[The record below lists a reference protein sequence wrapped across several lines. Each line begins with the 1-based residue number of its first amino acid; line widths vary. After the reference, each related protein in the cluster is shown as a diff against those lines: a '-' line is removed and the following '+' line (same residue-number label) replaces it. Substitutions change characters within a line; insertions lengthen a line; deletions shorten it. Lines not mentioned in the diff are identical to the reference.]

1 MPPLRTKSFQGTRFF
16 IDRPKG
22 FVKVWPRHDGGE
34 KRFQY
39 PCDYGYFPGL
49 TGEDGEGLD
58 AFVGDDPGGH
68 FEVFQKLK
76 PGPYGGFVLDETK
89 FLVGVTD
96 EERECIYRLY
106 GDEVHS
112 RRAFRDMSHLR
123 EALEKFTPK
132 KKGRYVM
139 DSEKTA
145 FSFQAPWARARQ
157 AVSGVFSRSTPA
169 AQVAHATQA
178 ARGAF
183 PAHLP
188 TLMES
193 SHRVT
198 MPQRAVTPASV
209 PVVHGPSGTVA
220 SPMGF
225 GPNGTQQLNRPAT
238 SGATVPGRISPV
250 QPQPQPQPLPMA
262 PRHINPN
269 AQPFA
274 ATTGAARQRVVQMP
288 NMRGVTPEQAQ
299 GFAMFPRASQRQAGG
314 LGDIL
319 QSDPGMVS
327 LMQRDPKIRQFMTNA
342 SPSERDALAH
352 MLQQRGGEMNQ
363 FKVRQALRD
372 PRYSGFAQYLKTGA
386 LRSLARRGAFARLK
400 TADESLSAEERQKRF
415 DAFVQHLRERGVYA
429 GTSHKRVVIPK
440 SKLDA
445 HDLTALGFERVL
457 AAIPEAGQD
466 EFHSYRHPNNLFHL
480 HSHPGR
486 WTMHEDEHPS
496 ATMLARTHGPVKAF
510 FMGMPHVV
518 TEGLPG
524 LANYVGG
531 RIAGRK
537 STADVV
543 EREQATAQGAGTPSV
558 LSKAAQEV
566 LARYK
571 LSGLKQSDMDK
582 LIRGHVV
589 AAPNADRQTAA
600 EEGSV
605 QDRLT
610 RVFDR
615 ADARTQPAGSESA
628 AGQLPISAEATL

>member
-1 MPPLRTKSFQGTRFF
+1 MPSLRSKTFEGTRFL

-22 FVKVWPRHDGGE
+22 FVKVWPRPEGGE

-49 TGEDGEGLD
+49 KGEDDEGLD

-76 PGPYGGFVLDETK
+76 PGERGGLVLDETK

-96 EERECIYRLY
+96 AERECIYRLY
-106 GDEVHS
+106 GAEVHS
-112 RRAFRDMSHLR
+112 RRVFRDMTHLR

-132 KKGRYVM
+132 KKDRYGM
-139 DSEKTA
+139 NNEKTA
-145 FSFQAPWARARQ
+145 FSFQAPWAKARQ
-157 AVSGVFSRSTPA
+157 AISGAFSRGAPVAPA
-169 AQVAHATQA
+169 AHATQA
-178 ARGAF
+178 VRGAF

-188 TLMES
+188 TIMES

-198 MPQRAVTPASV
+198 APQRAFTPPAA
-209 PVVHGPSGTVA
+209 PVVHGPSGTIA
-220 SPMGF
+220 TPMAF
-225 GPNGTQQLNRPAT
+225 GPNGTQQLNLPQS
-238 SGATVPGRISPV
+238 SGATVPGRMSSV
-250 QPQPQPQPLPMA
+250 QPQPQQLPMA

-299 GFAMFPRASQRQAGG
+299 GFAMLPRASQRQAGG
-314 LGDIL
+314 LGDVL
-319 QSDPGMVS
+319 QHDPGMVA
-327 LMQRDPKIRQFMTNA
+327 LMQRDPKIRQFMTSA

-352 MLQQRGGEMNQ
+352 MLQQRGGELNQ

-386 LRSLARRGAFARLK
+386 LRTLARRGVFARYK
-400 TADESLSAEERQKRF
+400 TADEALSAEERQKRF
-415 DAFVQHLRERGVYA
+415 DHFVQHLRERGVYA

-445 HDLTALGFERVL
+445 HDLTTLGFERVL

-589 AAPNADRQTAA
+589 ATPNADRQTSA

-628 AGQLPISAEATL
+628 AGQLPLSAEATL